1 MAALPLAKPKMSVDE
16 FLDWVETQPG
26 RHEYW
31 DGEVF
36 AMTGARQNHVIVSLN
51 VAAAL
56 KQGLRGSPCRAYMAD
71 MAVQTQESSAVLYP
85 DVVVSCH
92 PQDLAA
98 ERTLAHPR
106 VVIEVLSDSTAAYDR
121 GGKFAAYRRIPEM
134 QEYVLIDPAARTVE
148 IFRRTEGDN
157 WLLALQD
164 SARGLVLRSL
174 DIELPLDVVF
184 EDLVQIPPTAPAQE
198 SPAA

>member
-121 GGKFAAYRRIPEM
+121 GGKFGLPPHSRDAGVRAHRPCGSHSRDLSPH
-134 QEYVLIDPAARTVE
+134 
-148 IFRRTEGDN
+148 
-157 WLLALQD
+157 
-164 SARGLVLRSL
+164 RG
-174 DIELPLDVVF
+174 
-184 EDLVQIPPTAPAQE
+184 
-198 SPAA
+198 